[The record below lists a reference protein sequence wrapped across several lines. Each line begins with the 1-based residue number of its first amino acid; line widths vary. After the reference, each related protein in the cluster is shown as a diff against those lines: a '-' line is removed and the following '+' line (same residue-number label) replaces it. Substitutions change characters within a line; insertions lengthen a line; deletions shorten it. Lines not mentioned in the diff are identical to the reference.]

1 MGYRIHKELPNE
13 SEENPLREDE
23 KALKLYI
30 PAVYC
35 I

>member
-1 MGYRIHKELPNE
+1 MGYLIHKELPNE
-13 SEENPLREDE
+13 SEENPLREE
-23 KALKLYI
+23 KKALKLYI

>member
-1 MGYRIHKELPNE
+1 MGYLIHKELPNE
-13 SEENPLREDE
+13 AEENPFREE
-23 KALKLYI
+23 KKALKLYI